1 MTRIGSGKRHNVKT
15 IKPEVLRHLKT
26 GVYGGSSAE
35 KMPVFCCFPMLTL
48 AKLIMEVNKED
59 PYAEITRFP

>member
-1 MTRIGSGKRHNVKT
+1 M
-15 IKPEVLRHLKT
+15 KT